1 MIDRLITQKSISLHE
16 WFIKNGKKLSVAESC
31 TGGNISA
38 SIVENAGSSEY
49 YMGGIISYSNE
60 SKRDVLG
67 VKQSTL
73 DQYGAVSKETVVEM
87 AQGVMKLLGTDY
99 AVSTTGITGPSGGSK
114 EKPVGTVWIAASSR
128 TQTITLLMN
137 DGDKGRHNNCRIAV
151 FKALELLESL
161 VFDEH

>member
-16 WFIKNGKKLSVAESC
+16 WFIENGKKLSVAESC

-49 YMGGIISYSNE
+49 YMGGITSYSNE

-67 VKQSTL
+67 VKQYTL
-73 DQYGAVSKETVVEM
+73 DQYGAVSKETAVEM

-99 AVSTTGITGPSGGSK
+99 AVSTTGITGPSGGSA
-114 EKPVGTVWIAASSR
+114 EKPVGTVWIAACSR
-128 TQTITLLMN
+128 KNTITFLLQEGN
-137 DGDKGRHNNCRIAV
+137 DGRHNNCIKAV
-151 FKALELLESL
+151 LMALELLTR
-161 VFDEH
+161 

>member
-16 WFIKNGKKLSVAESC
+16 WFIENGKKLSVAESC

-49 YMGGIISYSNE
+49 YMGGITSYSNE

-67 VKQSTL
+67 VKQYTL
-73 DQYGAVSKETVVEM
+73 DQYGAVSKETAVEM

-99 AVSTTGITGPSGGSK
+99 AVSTTGITGPSGGSE
-114 EKPVGTVWIAASSR
+114 EKPVGTVWIAACNGNK
-128 TQTITLLMN
+128 TITYLMN
-137 DGDKGRHNNCRIAV
+137 EGDEGRHNNCKRAV
-151 FKALELLESL
+151 LKAFELLERII
-161 VFDEH
+161 EME